1 MTESVVHN
9 QPVSGLLPD
18 SQQRPATGQPQPVD
32 QVTSERSRNRL
43 SFLVDPRTLV
53 VLLLLTFM
61 GSLAYQQWNDP
72 QRYFEL
78 GMTGVREND
87 RAKIERAAVALR
99 DKPAYRMQ
107 HAFLSASLLVRDGQ
121 PERAIQLAISSQ
133 DHPDVEIQS
142 RVLAGEAA
150 YQLGAAGNAKLFWE
164 DALLLNAQCVEAHQW
179 LGVLYF
185 DLGAMENSLLHLKSV
200 SYLSPKDPRPDR
212 FMGLINRD
220 YERPEEAIKHYL
232 ESLRRSPRQP
242 DVDTVRLELAEC
254 HIKLRQ
260 YEAAMES
267 LSRCADSPQKV
278 RLTARCLMNLGS
290 LDDARRLAQQIL
302 QVDPKNLK
310 TLDLNAEIALIDGDV
325 QRAADL
331 LRTAVQVDPF
341 DHGVRSRLAQVV
353 ARLGL
358 DDEHR
363 QHAQRAEE
371 LQDLWRQFSDL
382 QVDAINR
389 PIDAD
394 LRLQIGTLARQLG
407 KEELALTWFK
417 AAVAIDP
424 SKSDTVQKLAK
435 PQ

>member
-1 MTESVVHN
+1 MTESVINN
-9 QPVSGLLPD
+9 QPVSEVLPD
-18 SQQRPATGQPQPVD
+18 SQQRPASGQPQPTD
-32 QVTSERSRNRL
+32 QVTSERSRSRL
-43 SFLVDPRTLV
+43 SFLVDPRMLV
-53 VLLLLTFM
+53 VLLLFTFL

-78 GMTGVREND
+78 GMSGVREND

-99 DKPAYRMQ
+99 NKPAYQMQ
-107 HAFLSASLLVRDGQ
+107 HAFLLASLLLRDGQ
-121 PERAIQLAISSQ
+121 PERAIQMAISSQ
-133 DHPDVEIQS
+133 DHPDVEVQS

-164 DALLLNAQCVEAHQW
+164 DALLLNAECVEAHQW

-185 DLGAMENSLLHLKSV
+185 DLGAMNNAMLHLRSV

-220 YERPEEAIKHYL
+220 YEQPEVAIKHYL

-242 DVDTVRLELAEC
+242 GVETVRLEIAEC
-254 HIKLRQ
+254 YIKLSQ

-267 LSRCADSPQKV
+267 LSKCADSPQKSL
-278 RLTARCLMNLGS
+278 LTARCLLNLGS
-290 LDDARRLAQQIL
+290 LDDARRLAQQNL
-302 QVDPKNLK
+302 RVDPNNRK
-310 TLDLNAEIALIDGDV
+310 TLGLNAEIALIDGDV

-341 DHGVRSRLAQVV
+341 DYGVRRRLAQIVG
-353 ARLGL
+353 RLGL

-371 LQDLWRQFSDL
+371 LQELWQEFSDL
-382 QVDAINR
+382 QVDANNR
-389 PIDAD
+389 PTDAD

-407 KEELALTWFK
+407 QEQLALSWFK

-424 SKSDTVQKLAK
+424 SKSDTVQTLVK

>member
-1 MTESVVHN
+1 MTESVIHD
-9 QPVSGLLPD
+9 QQVSGVLPD
-18 SQQRPATGQPQPVD
+18 SQQRPATDQSQPAD
-32 QVTSERSRNRL
+32 QVTSDRFRNRL
-43 SFLVDPRTLV
+43 RFLVDPRTLV
-53 VLLLLTFM
+53 VLLLFTFV
-61 GSLAYQQWNDP
+61 GSLAYQQWKDP

-87 RAKIERAAVALR
+87 RAKIERAVVALR
-99 DKPAYRMQ
+99 DKPAYQMQ
-107 HAFLSASLLVRDGQ
+107 HAFLSASLLLRDGQ
-121 PERAIQLAISSQ
+121 PERALQLAISSQ
-133 DHPDVEIQS
+133 DHPDVEIHS

-164 DALLLNAQCVEAHQW
+164 DALFLDAHCVEAHQW

-185 DLGAMENSLLHLKSV
+185 DLGSMDNALLHLKSV

-220 YERPEEAIKHYL
+220 YERPEEAIAHYL

-242 DVDTVRLELAEC
+242 GVDTVRLELADSY
-254 HIKLRQ
+254 IKLRQ
-260 YEAAMES
+260 YEAAMEN
-267 LSRCADSPQKV
+267 LSQCADSPEKM

-302 QVDPKNLK
+302 HVEPNNLK

-331 LRTAVQVDPF
+331 LRSAVQADPF

-353 ARLGL
+353 GRLGL
-358 DDEHR
+358 DDEHN
-363 QHAQRAEE
+363 QHAQRAKE
-371 LQDLWRQFSDL
+371 LQELWLQFSDL
-382 QVDAINR
+382 HVDAINR
-389 PIDAD
+389 PTDAD

-407 KEELALTWFK
+407 KEELALSWFK

-424 SKSDTVQKLAK
+424 SIADTVQTLAQ

>member
-1 MTESVVHN
+1 MTESVLHD
-9 QPVSGLLPD
+9 QLDSGVSPD
-18 SQQRPATGQPQPVD
+18 SQPRPTPDPSSSAD
-32 QVTSERSRNRL
+32 QIANPRSRIRL
-43 SFLVDPRTLV
+43 GFLVDPRTLV
-53 VLLLLTFM
+53 VLLLITLI
-61 GSLAYQQWNDP
+61 GSLAYQQWADP

-87 RAKIERAAVALR
+87 RAKIERAVAALR
-99 DKPAYRMQ
+99 DKPAYQMQ
-107 HAFLSASLLVRDGQ
+107 HDFLLASLLLRDDQ
-121 PERAIQLAISSQ
+121 PERAVQLAISSQ
-133 DHPDVEIQS
+133 AHPDVEVHS

-164 DALLLNAQCVEAHQW
+164 DALFLDAQCIEAHQW

-185 DLGAMENSLLHLKSV
+185 DLGAMENALLHLRSV

-220 YERPEEAIKHYL
+220 YERPEEAIAHYL

-242 DVDTVRLELAEC
+242 GVDTVRLELAEC

-267 LSRCADSPQKV
+267 LSHCADSPEKF

-302 QVDPKNLK
+302 KMDPNNLK

-325 QRAADL
+325 QRAAEL

-353 ARLGL
+353 GRLGL
-358 DDEHR
+358 DDEHN
-363 QHAQRAEE
+363 QHAQRAKE
-371 LQDLWRQFSDL
+371 LQDLWLRFSDL

-389 PIDAD
+389 PTDAD

-407 KEELALTWFK
+407 KEELALIWFK
-417 AAVAIDP
+417 AAAAIDP
-424 SKSDTVQKLAK
+424 NMAGSVQTLTE